1 MGVNSEEE
9 CGVDTDSIGN
19 IENSENTKGSQP
31 LGKENVTKSQIISAS
46 DSEGSRQLN
55 SRETALSA
63 AVDYDLRN
71 LRVDITDE
79 TQPAVNSELKQQET
93 TSSVVEKKV
102 HLKELPILR
111 EFMSSKKKALEEKN
125 KGGD

>member
-1 MGVNSEEE
+1 M
-9 CGVDTDSIGN
+9 
-19 IENSENTKGSQP
+19 
-31 LGKENVTKSQIISAS
+31 
-46 DSEGSRQLN
+46 
-55 SRETALSA
+55 
-63 AVDYDLRN
+63 
-71 LRVDITDE
+71 DITDE

-93 TSSVVEKKV
+93 TSSAVEKKV